1 MPCQSIRDDADLFG
15 SRLGG
20 NRDGG
25 YSSDG
30 QLTHWLRMR
39 QNKKCIVFLDEFEK
53 MSDLTSA
60 LGWGQAKKIYQS
72 FLEPWN
78 DGRYCDLS
86 SPLIHEH
93 VLPLIHVLPLMAIYC
108 SSLE

>member
-1 MPCQSIRDDADLFG
+1 
-15 SRLGG
+15 
-20 NRDGG
+20 
-25 YSSDG
+25 
-30 QLTHWLRMR
+30 MR

-78 DGRYCDLS
+78 DGM
-86 SPLIHEH
+86 
-93 VLPLIHVLPLMAIYC
+93 VL
-108 SSLE
+108 

>member
-78 DGRYCDLS
+78 DG
-86 SPLIHEH
+86 I
-93 VLPLIHVLPLMAIYC
+93 VL
-108 SSLE
+108 